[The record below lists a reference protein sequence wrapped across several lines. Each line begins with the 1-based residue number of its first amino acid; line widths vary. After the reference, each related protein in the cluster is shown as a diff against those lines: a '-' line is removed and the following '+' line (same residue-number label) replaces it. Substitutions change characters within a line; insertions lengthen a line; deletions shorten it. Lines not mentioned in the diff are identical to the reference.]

1 MPQQQL
7 NGADVRAGFQQ
18 VNGEG
23 VSERMWRHRLRETAA
38 TTGLAAG
45 AVDDPAR
52 CAIRR
57 LGRVRE
63 SPGNAGCESDK
74 EQQRNQPPPR
84 HGGRELLWGR
94 AVAR

>member
-18 VNGEG
+18 VHGEG
-23 VSERMWRHRLRETAA
+23 VSERMRRHRLRETAA

-52 CAIRR
+52 RR
-57 LGRVRE
+57 ALGVMT
-63 SPGNAGCESDK
+63 GNGIS
-74 EQQRNQPPPR
+74 
-84 HGGRELLWGR
+84 
-94 AVAR
+94 